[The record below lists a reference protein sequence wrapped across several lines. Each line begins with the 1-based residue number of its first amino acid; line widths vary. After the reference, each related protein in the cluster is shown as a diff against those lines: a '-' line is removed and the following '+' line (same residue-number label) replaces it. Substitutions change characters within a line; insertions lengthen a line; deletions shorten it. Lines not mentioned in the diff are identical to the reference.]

1 MKWAMSARLIVIAK
15 APRAGLSKTRLCPP
29 CTPGQAAE
37 LAEAALADTLEAAAT
52 AASGGC
58 VLALEGRPGRW
69 MRPEFELIP
78 QRGDGLAA
86 RLAAAFEDSGG
97 PAVLIG
103 MDTPQL
109 SPSRL
114 EHALAELDR
123 PGVDAVIGPASDGGY
138 WAIGLRRPDR
148 RAFVGVP
155 MSTGHTYS
163 DQLARLRAL
172 GLRVEVLPELRD
184 VDEIDDA
191 RAVAGLAGGT
201 RFARLFS
208 SLSPGFSES

>member
-1 MKWAMSARLIVIAK
+1 MSARLIVIAK
-15 APRAGLSKTRLCPP
+15 APRAGYSKTRLCPP

-37 LAEAALADTLEAAAT
+37 LAEAALADTLEAAAA

-78 QRGDGLAA
+78 QRGNGLAA
-86 RLAAAFEDSGG
+86 CLAAAFEDSGG

-109 SPSRL
+109 SASRL
-114 EHALAELDR
+114 DEALAELAR
-123 PGVDAVIGPASDGGY
+123 PGVDAVIGPALDGGY
-138 WAIGLRRPDR
+138 WAIGLRRPDAR
-148 RAFVGVP
+148 VFDGVA
-155 MSTGHTYS
+155 MSTTHTYR
-163 DQLARLRAL
+163 DQLARLCEL

-184 VDEIDDA
+184 VDEINDA

-208 SLSPGFSES
+208 SLSPGLSES

>member
-1 MKWAMSARLIVIAK
+1 MSARLIVIAK

-37 LAEAALADTLEAAAT
+37 LAEAALADTLDAAAT

-69 MRPEFELIP
+69 MRPGFQLIE
-78 QRGDGLAA
+78 QRGDGLAE
-86 RLAAAFEDSGG
+86 RLAAAFADSGG

-109 SPSRL
+109 SPRRL
-114 EHALAELDR
+114 EEALAELDR
-123 PGVDAVIGPASDGGY
+123 PGVEAVIGPASDGGY
-138 WAIGLRRPDR
+138 WAIGLRRPDPR
-148 RAFVGVP
+148 VFDGVA
-155 MSTGHTYS
+155 MSTGHTYR
-163 DQLARLRAL
+163 DQLARLREL

-184 VDEIDDA
+184 VDVIDDA
-191 RAVAGLAGGT
+191 RAVAVLAGGT
-201 RFARLFS
+201 RFARMFAS
-208 SLSPGFSES
+208 ISPALGES